1 MSNCIFLCDNLVTL
15 QKEKKTFNLLF
26 HNEMNSIKWLSID
39 DLYLLS
45 EPLQGDIIFFSNS
58 LSVSQIKNVT
68 DNLNLY
74 FDKQIAL
81 SIIIINN
88 NLDKVSK
95 LKEVHVDD
103 FLDETLETNLFKQRI
118 EFYNKFVKLIK
129 KEQVKNLQTTNN
141 ELLQLKKA
149 IETMQ
154 LGVTISNTDGI
165 IIYTNPFEAKL
176 HGYKQDELIGK
187 KVNIFAPS
195 SLHKKMNLQQIRN
208 LTDLLRESINLRKDG
223 TIFPVRLRSD
233 VVKDIDNNP
242 IAIVTTCED
251 ITAAKEAEMALYQS
265 EDKFRQLTEAAPFAI
280 FILKNEKVVYA
291 NMGLS
296 KLTGFSIKELM
307 DQGFLALIHTDL
319 QKFITEQV
327 SLKQDGDSTLSSYEV
342 RIKNKKD
349 KKRWIYLSLNA
360 IMFEGKYACLATA
373 TDITAQKLVEDELR
387 SFNENLE
394 KKVKE
399 RTLELNN
406 ALEREKE
413 LNELKSNFISI
424 VSHEFRTPLTSI
436 SSSAE
441 IIERYHS
448 RIDEEKLLEHL
459 HRIQDNVK
467 EMTNM
472 LTDVIFIGK
481 TEADMQQI
489 NFKMIKLKP
498 FCIAILKEFELISK
512 NRFFFDYSHY
522 GKNDEVFLDE
532 NLLRHILFNL
542 ISNAIKY
549 SKENST
555 ISLESKMIS
564 HNIIFIVKDTG
575 IGISEKD
582 LLALFEPF
590 TRGENVGSIRGT
602 GLGLAIVKR
611 CVEILK
617 GDIRVTSK
625 LGKGTQFVLSFP
637 LFNKSD

>member
-208 LTDLLRESINLRKDG
+208 LTDLLRESMNLRKDG

-441 IIERYHS
+441 IIER
-448 RIDEEKLLEHL
+448 
-459 HRIQDNVK
+459 
-467 EMTNM
+467 
-472 LTDVIFIGK
+472 
-481 TEADMQQI
+481 
-489 NFKMIKLKP
+489 
-498 FCIAILKEFELISK
+498 
-512 NRFFFDYSHY
+512 
-522 GKNDEVFLDE
+522 
-532 NLLRHILFNL
+532 
-542 ISNAIKY
+542 
-549 SKENST
+549 
-555 ISLESKMIS
+555 
-564 HNIIFIVKDTG
+564 
-575 IGISEKD
+575 
-582 LLALFEPF
+582 
-590 TRGENVGSIRGT
+590 
-602 GLGLAIVKR
+602 
-611 CVEILK
+611 
-617 GDIRVTSK
+617 
-625 LGKGTQFVLSFP
+625 
-637 LFNKSD
+637 